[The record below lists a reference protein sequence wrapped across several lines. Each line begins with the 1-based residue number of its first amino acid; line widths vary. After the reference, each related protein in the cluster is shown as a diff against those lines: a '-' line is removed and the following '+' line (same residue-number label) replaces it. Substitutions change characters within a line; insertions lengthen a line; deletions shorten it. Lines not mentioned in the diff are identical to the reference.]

1 MIKSLNQQTTID
13 KEFAK
18 TLRIAIVRTDY
29 HNELNNNLEK
39 HARQTLVANGVD
51 DANIRTFSVPGSW
64 EIPLM
69 AQKIAKSQKFD
80 AIITFGI
87 IIKGETHHF
96 DMIAN
101 EVGHALMQ
109 LSLDYSL
116 PIALE
121 ILAVYEKKHAEAR
134 AGDNEYNKGIEG
146 ATAVLEMLHELEN
159 TKL

>member
-1 MIKSLNQQTTID
+1 MLQQLKQQTTID
-13 KEFAK
+13 KAFAK

-29 HNELNNNLEK
+29 HNKLNNNLEK
-39 HARQTLVANGVD
+39 HASQTLITNGVEE
-51 DANIRTFSVPGSW
+51 ANVQVFTVPGAW

-69 AQKIAKSQKFD
+69 VQKIAKSRKFD

-87 IIKGETHHF
+87 IVKGETHHF

-101 EVGHALMQ
+101 EVGRALMQ

-146 ATAVLEMLHELEN
+146 ATAVLKMLQTVKIL
-159 TKL
+159 KD

>member
-1 MIKSLNQQTTID
+1 MIQQLQKTISID
-13 KEFAK
+13 PKIAK
-18 TLRIAIVRTDY
+18 AFRIAIVRTDY

-39 HARQTLVANGVD
+39 HARATLTANGVEET
-51 DANIRTFSVPGSW
+51 NIKTFSVPGAW

-69 AQKIAKSQKFD
+69 AQKAAKSQKFD

-96 DMIAN
+96 DMIAG
-101 EVGHALMQ
+101 EVGSALMQ

-146 ATAVLEMLHELEN
+146 ATAVLKMLQTLRNE
-159 TKL
+159 

>member
-1 MIKSLNQQTTID
+1 MIKPLEKQTTID

-29 HNELNNNLEK
+29 HNELNSNLEK
-39 HARQTLVANGVD
+39 HARQTLINNGVLET
-51 DANIRTFSVPGSW
+51 NVQTFTVPGSW

-69 AQKIAKSQKFD
+69 VQKIAKSGKFD

-87 IIKGETHHF
+87 IIKGDTHHF

-101 EVGHALMQ
+101 EVGRALMQ
-109 LSLDYSL
+109 LSLDYSI
-116 PIALE
+116 PVALE
-121 ILAVYEKKHAEAR
+121 ILAVYKEEDAQKR

-146 ATAVLEMLHELEN
+146 ATAVLKMLQTVKIL
-159 TKL
+159 KD